1 MVSPDNKCIII
12 GGGISGLCAAR
23 TINDLGHYAQLLE
36 QCPTL
41 GGLTRTMEVG
51 DFCFD
56 YTGHFLHLS
65 RYQTPAGIP
74 FAGLNDDD
82 WQLVNRRSCCYV
94 AGKLIDAPIQY
105 NIGQLPTGV
114 CEEVVRSYEERP
126 NFDES
131 VSATFRDF
139 IIQGFGQYL
148 ADLFLIPQNEKTMAI
163 PLERLSSKAVK
174 RFFPPPVEELVRA
187 GMIKNASCT
196 AEYNSTFWYP
206 RIGGI
211 GRLVNGLSS
220 SLAGVHLRQP
230 VTAIDFCAKTV
241 QTKSGE
247 IFPWDVMFPSMPL
260 NTLCQ
265 ISNDPDLRA
274 AGKKL
279 SHSSTISFNIGLN
292 TPVKPKFE
300 GIHWIYV
307 PDRSIPFYRVG
318 FYSNISKGTCTPGT
332 SALYVE
338 VGISS
343 EDLLVP
349 NIVKDLQPKV
359 IAALEELGW
368 IDSRDISCL
377 VVNVIEHA
385 YVHLTDERDRLVGDI
400 LERLHRYG
408 VYPIG
413 RYGLWDYTGMEDAL
427 ESSMATV
434 REVLS

>member
-1 MVSPDNKCIII
+1 MLRSKNKNIVI
-12 GGGISGLCAAR
+12 GGGISGLCAAK
-23 TINDLGHYAQLLE
+23 TIQEMGQELLLLE

-65 RYQTPAGIP
+65 HYRTPAEIP

-82 WQLVNRRSCCYV
+82 WQQVSRRSCCFV
-94 AGKLIDAPIQY
+94 AGKMIEAPIQY
-105 NIGQLPTGV
+105 NIGQLPVGV
-114 CEEVVRSYEERP
+114 YEEVVRSYKERP
-126 NFDES
+126 IFDES
-131 VSATFRDF
+131 VPTTFLDF

-187 GMIKNASCT
+187 GMIKNSSTA

-211 GRLVNGLSS
+211 GRLVNGLSTG
-220 SLAGVHLRQP
+220 LDGVHVRQP
-230 VTAIDFCAKTV
+230 VTAIDLCAKTV

-247 IFPWDVMFPSMPL
+247 IFPWDVLFPSMPL
-260 NTLCQ
+260 NTLCR

-274 AGKKL
+274 AGEKL

-292 TPVKPKFE
+292 TPVKPEFE

-349 NIVKDLQPKV
+349 NIVRDLQPKV
-359 IAALEELGW
+359 IAALEDLGW

-377 VVNVIEHA
+377 VVNIIEHA
-385 YVHLTDERDRLVGDI
+385 YVHFTEERDRLVEDI
-400 LERLHRYG
+400 LERLHRYC
-408 VYPIG
+408 VHPIG
-413 RYGLWDYTGMEDAL
+413 RYGLWEYTGMEDAL